1 MSAWLVG
8 ARLPELR
15 LPPLTLEDF
24 QLYAD
29 ASGDHAAV
37 HLDPAAAQAFGFRTA
52 FAHGLLSMALLGRQ
66 LTHRFDPSEIRH
78 FSVRF
83 SAPLYVGESLVC
95 TAVVVEASD
104 NATFALEAR
113 NEAGELK
120 LTGRAIV
127 VAEAAA

>member
-1 MSAWLVG
+1 MSAWPVG
-8 ARLPELR
+8 ARLPALR

-24 QLYAD
+24 RLYAD
-29 ASGDHAAV
+29 ASGDDAAV

-66 LTHRFDPSEIRH
+66 LTSCFAPDEIRH

-83 SAPLYVGESLVC
+83 SAPLYVGEALIC
-95 TAVVVEASD
+95 TAVVVEAGGETS
-104 NATFALEAR
+104 FQLEAC

-120 LTGRAIV
+120 LSGRAV
-127 VAEAAA
+127 VAAASA